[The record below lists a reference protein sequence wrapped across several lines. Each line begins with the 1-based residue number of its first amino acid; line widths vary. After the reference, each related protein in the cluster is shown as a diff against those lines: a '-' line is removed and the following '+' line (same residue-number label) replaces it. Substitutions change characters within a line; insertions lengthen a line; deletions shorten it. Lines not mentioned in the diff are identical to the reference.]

1 MSTADIESQVN
12 DLISKATRDEA
23 GKIVFPDGADPA
35 LLYAARAE
43 IRRRDTQAEYT
54 KSQQKLRQVEQLS
67 DKLTEELETAIVSSV
82 SATEQ
87 ARLAELKHSN
97 PDAWLTEL
105 RKLEDTAKGQAKER
119 IDQVRNTTNA
129 LTETER
135 RAQVL
140 QDFLQANPGINIDDD
155 VITNDIPPRLTKQLA
170 DGKITFEKFLEESA
184 KILKGETVIKPGEKA
199 PNLPDMSKVAG
210 GNNADSA
217 SRSKQSDNDYNKE
230 VY

>member
-1 MSTADIESQVN
+1 MSTADIDSQVSE
-12 DLISKATRDEA
+12 LINKATRDEN
-23 GKIVFPDGADPA
+23 GKLVLPEAEPA

-43 IRRRDTQAEYT
+43 IRRRDTQAEFT
-54 KSQQKLRQVEQLS
+54 KTQQKLRQVEQLS
-67 DKLTEELETAIVSSV
+67 DSLTKELETAIVSSV

-105 RKLEDTAKGQAKER
+105 RKLEDAAKGKAKEK

-135 RAQVL
+135 RAQIL
-140 QDFLQANPGINIDDD
+140 QEFHTANPGISIDDD
-155 VITNDIPPRLTKQLA
+155 TIANDIPPRLTKQLA
-170 DGKITFEKFLEESA
+170 DGKITFEQFLDQAA
-184 KILKGETVIKPGEKA
+184 KVLKGEVPIKKGDAA

-210 GNNADSA
+210 GSNADTA
-217 SRSKQSDNDYNKE
+217 ARSRQSDNDYEKE